1 MIVFA
6 IKSGI
11 SEQRIYLS
19 NLIFHK
25 GVYASG
31 IGERPSARSKRQDK
45 MSATIAGYREFCV
58 KPRKYGGARLA
69 LAVQEVL
76 THMVRLESCRIN
88 ACQLNS
94 TDPFFL
100 LSPKCF
106 PEVFLH
112 LEVAEALWNVSVGL

>member
-25 GVYASG
+25 GVYTSG
-31 IGERPSARSKRQDK
+31 VGERSSASSKRQDK

-58 KPRKYGGARLA
+58 KPRKYGGSGLA

-88 ACQLNS
+88 ACELNS
-94 TDPFFL
+94 TNPFFL
-100 LSPKCF
+100 LSPKCS
-106 PEVFLH
+106 PEDSSH
-112 LEVAEALWNVSVGL
+112 LEVGVAPWSVSVG